1 MQLPAD
7 QISAHLRKGLAPVYL
22 VSGDE
27 PLLAQEVL
35 DAIRAAAR
43 AAGFGEREI
52 YTVESGFDWDGFYN
66 ATREGSLFAP
76 RRLLDLRLPTGKPG
90 EAGAAVLTQL
100 AEEAAPDLVLIV
112 STGKL
117 DKSARAAKWIGAIE
131 RAGVSVSL
139 YPIEAAQLPAWVA
152 RRMRARGLAP
162 AAGVAELL
170 AHHTEGNL
178 LACAQEIDKLALLG
192 SRELSLDDIDAD
204 LSENA
209 RFNVFGLADACLA
222 GERAQV
228 LRILRSLAAEG
239 AAPTL
244 VLWAL
249 AREARD
255 LSQLAAQ
262 LAAGRSESEV
272 LDKVWMRRRP
282 LVRRALKRMPVVDWR
297 RLLVQAAR
305 VDRVIKGRA
314 DGEAWHELERLALA
328 ITGMQQ
334 LNPSYALVG
343 AVESYR

>member
-1 MQLPAD
+1 MQLPAE
-7 QISAHLRKGLAPVYL
+7 QIAVHLRKGLAPVYL

-43 AAGFGEREI
+43 AAGFEHEV
-52 YTVESGFDWDGFYN
+52 YTVEAGFDWDGFYN

-76 RRLLDLRLPTGKPG
+76 RRLLDLRLPSGKPG
-90 EAGAAVLTQL
+90 EAGGAVLAQL
-100 AEEAAPDLVLIV
+100 AEEAPSDIVLAV

-117 DKSARAAKWIGAIE
+117 DKGARAAKWIGAIE
-131 RAGVSVSL
+131 RAGVAVTV
-139 YPIEAAQLPAWVA
+139 YPIEAAQLPAWIT
-152 RRMRARGLAP
+152 RRMRARGLTP

-170 AHHTEGNL
+170 AHHMEGNL
-178 LACAQEIDKLALLG
+178 LACAQEIDKLALEG
-192 SRELSLDDIDAD
+192 ARGLSLDDIDAD

-209 RFNVFGLADACLA
+209 RFNVFGLADACIA
-222 GERAQV
+222 GDAARAA
-228 LRILRSLAAEG
+228 RIVRSLAAED

-262 LAAGRSESEV
+262 LDSGRPEAEV

-282 LVRRALKRMPVVDWR
+282 IVRRALKRMPAAAWR
-297 RLLVQAAR
+297 RVLAQAAH

-314 DGEAWHELERLALA
+314 VGDAWHELERLALA
-328 ITGMQQ
+328 MAGMQIA
-334 LNPSYALVG
+334 PSHPLPRAAG
-343 AVESYR
+343 EG

>member
-7 QISAHLRKGLAPVYL
+7 QIGAHLRKGVAPVYL

-43 AAGFGEREI
+43 AAGFGEREV
-52 YTVESGFDWDGFYN
+52 YTVEPGFDWDGFYS

-90 EAGAAVLTQL
+90 EAGGAVLAQL
-100 AEEAAPDLVLIV
+100 AEEAAPDLVLVV

-117 DKSARAAKWIGAIE
+117 DKSARNAKWIGAIE
-131 RAGVSVSL
+131 RSGVAVTV
-139 YPIEAAQLPAWVA
+139 YPIEAAQLPAWIA
-152 RRMRARGLAP
+152 RRMRARGLTP
-162 AAGVAELL
+162 AAGVAESL
-170 AHHTEGNL
+170 AHHMEGNL

-192 SRELSLDDIDAD
+192 TRELSLDDIDTD
-204 LSENA
+204 LGENA
-209 RFNVFGLADACLA
+209 RFNVFGLADACVA
-222 GERAQV
+222 GDAARAA
-228 LRILRSLAAEG
+228 RIVRSLAAED
-239 AAPTL
+239 AAPVL

-255 LSQLAAQ
+255 LAQLAAQ
-262 LAAGRSESEV
+262 LDSGRPEAEV

-282 LVRRALKRMPVVDWR
+282 IVRRALKRMPVADWR
-297 RLLVQAAR
+297 RALAQAAH

-314 DGEAWHELERLALA
+314 PGDAWHELERLALA
-328 ITGMQQ
+328 MAGVSKQVVT
-334 LNPSYALVG
+334 ALPVF
-343 AVESYR
+343 